1 LGVDLGGTKIECA
14 VIDVGDTVI
23 RRRIATE
30 ADKGYEHIIS
40 LIKRLIAEVAGE
52 IAERPAPVEFATP
65 GVLDPETQRMKNFNT
80 VVMNGQPMQ
89 KDIETALQIPVMLA
103 NDANCFAL
111 AETLLGV
118 GKDYPNADLVF
129 GVINDPILLSYSK
142 SSLKTKIE

>member
-1 LGVDLGGTKIECA
+1 
-14 VIDVGDTVI
+14 
-23 RRRIATE
+23 
-30 ADKGYEHIIS
+30 
-40 LIKRLIAEVAGE
+40 
-52 IAERPAPVEFATP
+52 
-65 GVLDPETQRMKNFNT
+65 
-80 VVMNGQPMQ
+80 
-89 KDIETALQIPVMLA
+89 MLA